1 MITVVT
7 LNPAV
12 DKTYRLLRLEPGRV
26 HRVTEVIR
34 RSGGKGINV
43 ARVLKALGCPVQ
55 LIGFVGGSNGGWIR
69 SQLAELGIQE
79 NLLPIDRETR
89 DCINILDEE
98 VNTQTELLERGPS
111 ISTEA
116 WKTFQRRLADLSPES
131 RYVLFCGSLP
141 PGVPNDAY
149 AQLIQLAKESGAQTA
164 LDTSGQPLA
173 LGLRASPDIIKPNL
187 YELAQITDLDPAE
200 QTQLPSLLT
209 SWNRSGIPLAIVTLG
224 AQGAWAAYREKVF
237 HLSPVPVEA
246 LNPVGSGDAFLGG
259 LIAALYQDQPIP
271 KALAWATAAAAS
283 NAQHRWAG
291 EIDPDQVMAF
301 VNRVQ
306 VSPQEK
312 SI

>member
-1 MITVVT
+1 DRPTQNLPRRPGRGQRRDPRKNRLDPVGGRAPSGESSMITVVT

-79 NLLPIDRETR
+79 NLLPIDGETR

-116 WKTFQRRLADLSPES
+116 WKTFQRRLADLSTES

-141 PGVPNDAY
+141 PGVHNDAY

-173 LGLRASPDIIKPNL
+173 LGLRSSPDIIKPNL
-187 YELAQITDLDPAE
+187 YPLAQITDLDPAE
-200 QTQLPSLLT
+200 QTHLPSLLT

-237 HLSPVPVEA
+237 HLFPVPVEA

-271 KALAWATAAAAS
+271 KAL
-283 NAQHRWAG
+283 
-291 EIDPDQVMAF
+291 
-301 VNRVQ
+301 
-306 VSPQEK
+306 
-312 SI
+312 